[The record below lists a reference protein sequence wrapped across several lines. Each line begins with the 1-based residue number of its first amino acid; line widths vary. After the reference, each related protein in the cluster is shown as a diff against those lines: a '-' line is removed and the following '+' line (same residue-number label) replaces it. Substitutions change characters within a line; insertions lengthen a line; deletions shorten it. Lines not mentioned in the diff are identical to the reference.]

1 MIFSQQIDEGY
12 AECSTLSAEASGGS
26 RGGIKWVIPPTSIQQ
41 FFAHE
46 KNRQSLACVI
56 YLPAVAP
63 PEGEASP
70 PLWVDV
76 QKLYNMCAFIVM
88 ELLRI
93 TRQIPNP
100 TNSLCT
106 AVNMSAS
113 GGHRTLHPL

>member
-26 RGGIKWVIPPTSIQQ
+26 RGGIKWVIPPPTSIQQ

-70 PLWVDV
+70 LWVDV
-76 QKLYNMCAFIVM
+76 QKLYI
-88 ELLRI
+88 
-93 TRQIPNP
+93 
-100 TNSLCT
+100 
-106 AVNMSAS
+106 
-113 GGHRTLHPL
+113 